1 MRIVLLILL
10 AASISQAGIRDV
22 GNAGGGVLVN
32 GKPHLL
38 DLYEA
43 GVTEAA
49 IDQSVTP
56 DPLYLEKLTSMAI
69 LTSTEKTLFA
79 QKLTEIRKYSPVT
92 ADLIVLGL
100 DKYVWRLFEG
110 VFVEIPEVSPI
121 DLTGVT
127 TVQLANRLGG
137 TIRISKKYWD
147 MMDTGHK
154 VALLVHEILYAYE
167 KPVETKPGSSLFEQR
182 SGPVRE
188 KVGYIFSPEFKTR
201 GAQGFT
207 SITGLKKQLSAIHSA
222 NSLEVLTT
230 DIHAG
235 FSNLAFSLY
244 VALEDTYKSSE
255 IFCGNIQREM
265 RAKRVSNAVGA
276 ASIGTFELSV
286 ILLDYQTASGPQKW
300 LQTIESPFI
309 LKSYE
314 LGEVKFQ
321 SGDYNTCVKW
331 VETQRT
337 KVRTWQGF

>member
-127 TVQLANRLGG
+127 TVQLANRL
-137 TIRISKKYWD
+137 
-147 MMDTGHK
+147 GHK